1 MRPGRL
7 NAVMAGLFM
16 AGSFC
21 FALGALPPYF
31 SAVGAAADALTFFVG
46 SLFFTLAS
54 FAQLVQAQSPEMA
67 AAPEAPRAGPGALVL
82 WAWLPRDREWL
93 SAATQFPGT
102 LEFNMSTLF
111 AVSASLTVSEVDRL
125 VWRPDIFGSV
135 FFLVSSAFGIMA
147 LRRVFLSWDP
157 GRLPWWIAW
166 LNMLGSLAFMA
177 SALASYVLP
186 ATKSAVDPRWVNLGT
201 FAGAVCFFV
210 GAALLLPAW
219 GIAAKEGV

>member
-7 NAVMAGLFM
+7 NAAIAGLFM

-21 FALGALPPYF
+21 FALGALPRYL
-31 SAVGAAADALTFFVG
+31 SAVGTVADALTFFVG

-67 AAPEAPRAGPGALVL
+67 AARDARRAHRGTLVF
-82 WAWLPRDREWL
+82 WAWLPRDRAWL

-111 AVSASLTVSEVDRL
+111 AVSTSLTMSEVDRL
-125 VWRPDIFGSV
+125 VWRPDFFGSV
-135 FFLVSSAFGIMA
+135 FFVVSSAFGIVA
-147 LRRVFLSWDP
+147 LHRGFLSWDP
-157 GRLPWWIAW
+157 GRLSWWIAW
-166 LNMLGSLAFMA
+166 LNMLGSLAFIVA
-177 SALASYVLP
+177 ALASYVLP
-186 ATKSAVDPRWVNLGT
+186 ATGSAVDLRWVNLGT
-201 FAGAVCFFV
+201 FAGALCFFV

-219 GIAAKEGV
+219 RIAAKEGA